1 MGQVSLCNVFV
12 ALKIGKERI
21 DIMVVQLGVFGMAF
35 VAASLL
41 VLNLVHMTHLI

>member
-1 MGQVSLCNVFV
+1 VSLCNVFV
-12 ALKIGKERI
+12 VLKIGKERI